1 MKKSLKIQEYINNY
15 KNDIIVNQ
23 SKDIGGTL
31 NKRFVRVESKFLID
45 MFKEISRN
53 PNTSYVTYLNDFI
66 IENQSILFTNPC
78 IEYTSALL
86 KEDCRM
92 GYKIYSEQLY
102 SEICASRLGNFM
114 GYPIVYNQLHT
125 DANGDNF
132 VISVD
137 FVKPNCEISLLD
149 EIFDHNILWNL
160 GLEQLEYFTP
170 LEDWLKALNMAF
182 DTNPLFTKN
191 NISNEDKT
199 KICNDFVSLY
209 LFRQFTLDDA
219 DFKAVNV
226 AILHNTK
233 NNRFELAPNFDMEM
247 CFKPSR
253 AKGYDHEFAMVNIDY
268 CARNYADILDDFIDR
283 MKAVNDRKKI
293 NKLFKSEI
301 KDPKMLDKFVNYT
314 LDNASKFLKNYNEY
328 ILDIDDVNL
337 PN

>member
-1 MKKSLKIQEYINNY
+1 MEIVKVTSGLLSILERQKNGIINNSSPLYRIVKPIPITEEILKKNGFFGQEYGE
-15 KNDIIVNQ
+15 II
-23 SKDIGGTL
+23 IGEW
-31 NKRFVRVESKFLID
+31 RI
-45 MFKEISRN
+45 M
-53 PNTSYVTYLNDFI
+53 
-66 IENQSILFTNPC
+66 C
-78 IEYTSALL
+78 
-86 KEDCRM
+86 DC
-92 GYKIYSEQLY
+92 
-102 SEICASRLGNFM
+102 F
-114 GYPIVYNQLHT
+114 
-125 DANGDNF
+125 
-132 VISVD
+132 
-137 FVKPNCEISLLD
+137 
-149 EIFDHNILWNL
+149 
-160 GLEQLEYFTP
+160 
-170 LEDWLKALNMAF
+170 
-182 DTNPLFTKN
+182 
-191 NISNEDKT
+191 
-199 KICNDFVSLY
+199 
-209 LFRQFTLDDA
+209 
-219 DFKAVNV
+219 NV